1 MAQTLLENQTKTL
14 TVEWGQLKQ
23 RRGMYN
29 KCQFSFFA
37 SFKKKGESFLHQT
50 GSSKIFLFVNTRQ
63 VGIVLF
69 LISGVLTHFKH
80 ELDMTERGV
89 KLRDLGFIFVQMEIA
104 AETFKQISPREF
116 SQRFTSKST
125 RPSGRSFTESR
136 QTSLQSSVITS
147 ANGSAQCRIG
157 NTL

>member
-89 KLRDLGFIFVQMEIA
+89 KLRDLGFIFSKWKLPQRLSN
-104 AETFKQISPREF
+104 KYHQGNSPRG
-116 SQRFTSKST
+116 SLANQPVLLDA
-125 RPSGRSFTESR
+125 PSLSLVR
-136 QTSLQSSVITS
+136 QAYSLLS
-147 ANGSAQCRIG
+147 
-157 NTL
+157 